1 MDELSKDVV
10 KYDTE
15 DGIFLLKLAGKIDEQ
30 KLEDSVK
37 LLRSILE
44 TNLGNDSPIKLL
56 IDFRET
62 LWDSEKTHVRTRQV
76 LGKHLQ
82 KFSAHRYYFALLNN
96 ENSWAASDNE
106 AHFTEELQARVW
118 LQGKR

>member
-82 KFSAHRYYFALLNN
+82 KFSEHRYYFALLNN

-106 AHFTEELQARVW
+106 AHFTEEREAQAW
-118 LQGKR
+118 LQGKQ